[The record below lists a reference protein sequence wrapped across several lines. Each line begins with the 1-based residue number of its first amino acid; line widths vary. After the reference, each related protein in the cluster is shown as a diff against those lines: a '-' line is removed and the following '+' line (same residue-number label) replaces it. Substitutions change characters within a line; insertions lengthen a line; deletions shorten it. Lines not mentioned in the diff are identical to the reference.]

1 MRALFTQ
8 LSVLIGLVTSI
19 ELYGRQPNLPVA
31 ILLGISAACTI
42 YIVLLLGDFSI
53 HRYFEDKSSTHA
65 SLTYLDTAY
74 DPENTDSSSDPE
86 ETASLICTLNWI
98 CPDSPT
104 ARTPGAMPGVM
115 INVEETSAP

>member
-8 LSVLIGLVTSI
+8 LSVLIGLLTAI

-31 ILLGISAACTI
+31 VLLGISAACTM

-53 HRYFEDKSSTHA
+53 HRYFEDKSRTVA

-74 DPENTDSSSDPE
+74 DPESTDSIGDREKTPVPFE
-86 ETASLICTLNWI
+86 E
-98 CPDSPT
+98 PD
-104 ARTPGAMPGVM
+104 AIA
-115 INVEETSAP
+115 A